1 MASDRDAPYSVE
13 VPDLSEVS
21 GERRLAPEVFQR
33 AGRDDGVPRRNL
45 NVAISAEAYSGWSD
59 YCGVVGTSMTAMIQ
73 AVGEVMSYWVR
84 VEAPPDAD
92 GSEII
97 RRARLIDAQRRRKR

>member
-1 MASDRDAPYSVE
+1 VA
-13 VPDLSEVS
+13 VPDPSEAIS
-21 GERRLAPEVFQR
+21 ERRLAPEVFRQ
-33 AGRDDGVPRRNL
+33 AGRDGDVPRRNL

-59 YCGVVGTSMTAMIQ
+59 YCGLVGTSMTAMIQ
-73 AVGEVMSYWVR
+73 AVGEVMAYWVS